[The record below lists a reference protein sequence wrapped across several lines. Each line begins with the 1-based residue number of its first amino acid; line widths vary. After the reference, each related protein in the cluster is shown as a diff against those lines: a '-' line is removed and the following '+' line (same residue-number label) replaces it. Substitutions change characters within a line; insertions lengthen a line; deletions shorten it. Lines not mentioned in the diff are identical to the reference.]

1 MPSWKGAEPGFGP
14 DLPYS
19 PAFCIMR
26 WKMEGHK
33 SESNYELQSEDRGWK
48 EDESPLGKGELR
60 YKRGKGSRKAR

>member
-1 MPSWKGAEPGFGP
+1 
-14 DLPYS
+14 
-19 PAFCIMR
+19 
-26 WKMEGHK
+26 MEGHK